1 MPREYLTVVTRKGQ
15 ITIPAEMRQAL
26 GISEGDRVA
35 LILEDD
41 HEVRLALSQSA
52 VARTAG
58 MLKSEQPPL
67 SAEELRTAGEE
78 AMAASAAE
86 RDGRS

>member
-1 MPREYLTVVTRKGQ
+1 MTREYMTVVTRKGQ
-15 ITIPAEMRQAL
+15 ITIPAEVRQAL
-26 GISEGDRVA
+26 GINEGDRVA
-35 LILEDD
+35 IILEDD
-41 HEVRLALSQSA
+41 REVRLALSDSV

-67 SAEELRTAGEE
+67 STEELRTAGEE
-78 AMAASAAE
+78 AMAAAAAE